1 MKDKTCCKV
10 RDHCHYT
17 GEYIGNAHSICNLKY
32 RVPKKIPIAFHN
44 ASNYDYHV
52 VIKELGEEFE
62 KQLTFLG
69 KNTGKYIKKLQVLA
83 RIGKS
88 EEEITKNI
96 SYRLQFIDSTRF
108 MSSSW
113 SNFLINLSEEIHKI
127 KCKYGHNDKKSETC
141 IMKHKY
147 CNCFLNT
154 QTLKM
159 V

>member
-1 MKDKTCCKV
+1 MKLLTKEQQESRERAKICYICKENNENKCVKDKTCCKV

-108 MSSSW
+108 MSSS
-113 SNFLINLSEEIHKI
+113 
-127 KCKYGHNDKKSETC
+127 
-141 IMKHKY
+141 
-147 CNCFLNT
+147 
-154 QTLKM
+154 
-159 V
+159 

>member
-1 MKDKTCCKV
+1 MKLLTKEQQESHERAKICYICKENNENKCVKDKTCCKV

-108 MSSSW
+108 MSSS
-113 SNFLINLSEEIHKI
+113 
-127 KCKYGHNDKKSETC
+127 
-141 IMKHKY
+141 
-147 CNCFLNT
+147 
-154 QTLKM
+154 
-159 V
+159 

>member
-1 MKDKTCCKV
+1 MKDKICCKV

-108 MSSSW
+108 MSSS
-113 SNFLINLSEEIHKI
+113 
-127 KCKYGHNDKKSETC
+127 
-141 IMKHKY
+141 
-147 CNCFLNT
+147 
-154 QTLKM
+154 
-159 V
+159 